1 MSSLDT
7 LKSLISVIETISG
20 TSTSATALPKGSMP
34 IVSPSIESV
43 KYDDKMTEMTRPVDI
58 KNLLEQEKVEKYL
71 KGLIDDGALTLVEKH
86 SPFGKIKQLV
96 LNYSKNTNKGVFNV
110 NDGTISYDLNNEKA
124 IQSFVD
130 QLNENPSL
138 INAHLRPKIAA
149 ALDLSKPVS
158 KTTKTDF
165 SKLEKMEGGANIV
178 GEFQAIK
185 NTLAIEKSTMELI
198 GGGEWAPAL
207 APEATQKARLFT
219 EILSKLEE
227 QLQSHG
233 KTLEDGDK
241 KALVGAIQSLS
252 EHERNA
258 FTQLSYLKKYVALAA
273 QHKDGKGDATK
284 ELGTLDLKTYV
295 EKYFK
300 TLKKAEKKSAKLM
313 GVFGSLIGDAAIIL
327 A

>member
-1 MSSLDT
+1 MSALEN
-7 LKSLISVIETISG
+7 LIELFGKVSG
-20 TSTSATALPKGSMP
+20 TSTSTTPISGIPK
-34 IVSPSIESV
+34 VSASIEDV
-43 KYDDKMTEMTRPVDI
+43 KYNDDMTEMTDPTTTKVA
-58 KNLLEQEKVEKYL
+58 LEKGKDYL
-71 KGLIDDGALTLVEKH
+71 KKLLDAKALNVVETH
-86 SPFGKIKQLV
+86 SPYGKVKQLELDLSKITTSLGTPPSQLSTPAKV
-96 LNYSKNTNKGVFNV
+96 TNLVNSLN
-110 NDGTISYDLNNEKA
+110 A
-124 IQSFVD
+124 
-130 QLNENPSL
+130 NPSL

-149 ALDLSKPVS
+149 ARDLSKPVS
-158 KTTKTDF
+158 KTTKTDL
-165 SKLEKMEGGANIV
+165 SSVKLEPMSGGANIV

-284 ELGTLDLKTYV
+284 ELDTLDLKTYV